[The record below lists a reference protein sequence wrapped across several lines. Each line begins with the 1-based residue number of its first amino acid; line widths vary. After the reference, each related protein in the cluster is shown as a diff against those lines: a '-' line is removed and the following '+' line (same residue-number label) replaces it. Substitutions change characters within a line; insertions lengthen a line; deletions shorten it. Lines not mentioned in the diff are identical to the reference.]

1 MTSGARLLRRNEHAH
16 ILRRSKIQRDA
27 TGAPD
32 IQGKKDAGMSDAAL
46 AASKE
51 IDLFKELH
59 GYFIEDLEPG
69 MSEFYSRTVTE
80 ADIVMFAGI
89 SGDFN
94 PLHLNK
100 QFSEKTHFGSTIAHG
115 MLTASLISTVVGTK
129 LPGPGAIYMA
139 QNLRFTAPVRAGD
152 TATAVATV
160 TNVDKVKR
168 RVALDTVCLV
178 DGDVVVKGDALLL
191 VQSRTQFG

>member
-1 MTSGARLLRRNEHAH
+1 
-16 ILRRSKIQRDA
+16 
-27 TGAPD
+27 
-32 IQGKKDAGMSDAAL
+32 MSQAA
-46 AASKE
+46 AAQAKT

-59 GYFIEDLEPG
+59 GYFIEDLKPG
-69 MSEFYSRTVTE
+69 MTAFYSRTVTE

-94 PLHLNK
+94 PLHLNRE
-100 QFSEKTHFGSTIAHG
+100 FAEKTHFGSTIAHG

-152 TATAVATV
+152 TVTAVATV
-160 TNVDKVKR
+160 TNVDLDR
-168 RVALDTVCLV
+168 RRCALDTICMVDDHLV
-178 DGDVVVKGDALLL
+178 VTGDALML
-191 VQSRTQFG
+191 VQSRVQFEQPVAS

>member
-1 MTSGARLLRRNEHAH
+1 
-16 ILRRSKIQRDA
+16 
-27 TGAPD
+27 
-32 IQGKKDAGMSDAAL
+32 MSEAA
-46 AASKE
+46 AAQAKT

-69 MSEFYSRTVTE
+69 MSAFYSRTVTE

-94 PLHLNK
+94 PLHLNR
-100 QFSEKTHFGSTIAHG
+100 QFAEKTHFGSTIAHG

-160 TNVDKVKR
+160 TKVDTAR
-168 RVALDTVCLV
+168 RRCALDTICMVDNELV
-178 DGDVVVKGDALLL
+178 VTGDALLL
-191 VQSRTQFG
+191 VPSRKQFE

>member
-1 MTSGARLLRRNEHAH
+1 
-16 ILRRSKIQRDA
+16 
-27 TGAPD
+27 
-32 IQGKKDAGMSDAAL
+32 MSQAA
-46 AASKE
+46 AAQAKT

-59 GYFIEDLEPG
+59 GYFIEDLQPG
-69 MSEFYSRTVTE
+69 MTAFYSRTVTE

-94 PLHLNK
+94 PLHLNRE
-100 QFSEKTHFGSTIAHG
+100 FAEKTHFGSTIAHG

-152 TATAVATV
+152 TVTAVATV
-160 TNVDKVKR
+160 TKVDLER
-168 RVALDTVCLV
+168 RRCALDTICMVNDYLV
-178 DGDVVVKGDALLL
+178 VTGDALML
-191 VQSRTQFG
+191 VQSRAQFQQPVAS